1 MRAPAHDS
9 FARSAPT
16 RRRRLLGA
24 ALLCSVAACSGQVGD
39 GPAGPSGGSES
50 VGGAAGGAGGGDTAS
65 GANEGG
71 GGGSLATDPGSKEIH
86 RLNSNEYNAT
96 VFDVLGS
103 KLELANSSWLG
114 GEIHGFDNIAA
125 VLDVDEDQYQRYFDA
140 ATTLADDVF
149 ASAALKSKIV
159 TCSTSDAACV
169 NGIVSATGKRL
180 FRRPL
185 GADEVKTYAK
195 VYSDARGLGLDHDGS
210 VKQVLRALLA
220 SGEFLFRIETD
231 PKPDQTEKH
240 ALDDY
245 ELAARLSYFLWSSAP
260 DDSLLAAAADH
271 SLARDEVLR
280 SQVDRMLDDPVKS
293 ERFIENFA
301 GQWLGARKLPA
312 HAVDPK
318 VFPDWSPDVANSLT
332 KEMYLYF
339 AEFLKPERTWSDFMT
354 ADVNF
359 VDGASA
365 KIYGISASGAI
376 QRRALTND
384 QRFGFAGLAGFLALS
399 SMPARTSPTLRGRWV
414 LANLLCQEA
423 PKPPPGIPDLGAGG
437 LDPSKNVRSALEEH
451 RKNPT
456 CAACHSL
463 FDPFGLALEKFDG
476 IGKARS
482 SYPDGTAISPDATRG
497 SVQFSGI
504 DGLAEV
510 VTNDPKF
517 NECVG
522 DFLFIYAL
530 GREIEDSDRP
540 YLKWMQDEW
549 KKGAL
554 SLRRLI
560 QQLVL
565 ADTFRSRHGATE
577 KKK

>member
-1 MRAPAHDS
+1 MRAPAHAS
-9 FARSAPT
+9 SALSTPAF
-16 RRRRLLGA
+16 RRLLTA
-24 ALLCSVAACSGQVGD
+24 ALWCGVAACSGQVGD
-39 GPAGPSGGSES
+39 GPAGPNGGAESTSG
-50 VGGAAGGAGGGDTAS
+50 VGGGPGGAGGAGSAS
-65 GANEGG
+65 GG
-71 GGGSLATDPGSKEIH
+71 GGPLAVDPGSKEIH

-96 VFDVLGS
+96 VLDVLGS

-125 VLDVDEDQYQRYFDA
+125 VLDVDEEQYQRYFDA
-140 ATTLADDVF
+140 AGTIADDVF
-149 ASAALKSKIV
+149 AAPALKSRIV
-159 TCSTSDAACV
+159 SCSSSDASCV
-169 NGIVSATGKRL
+169 NAIVSATGKRL

-185 GADEVKTYAK
+185 SADEIKTYAK
-195 VYSDARGLGLDHDGS
+195 VYSDARGLGEDHEGS
-210 VKQVLRALLA
+210 VKQVLRALLS
-220 SGEFLFRIETD
+220 SGEFLFRIEID
-231 PKPDQTEKH
+231 PRPDQKEKH

-245 ELAARLSYFLWSSAP
+245 ELASRLSYFLWSSAP
-260 DDSLLAAAADH
+260 DDVLLAAAADH
-271 SLARDEVLR
+271 SLSKDEVLR
-280 SQVDRMLDDPVKS
+280 SQVERMLDDPLKS
-293 ERFIENFA
+293 QRFIENFA

-318 VFPDWSPDVANSLT
+318 VFPDWSQDVASSLT

-339 AEFLKPERTWSDFMT
+339 AEFLKPERAWSEFMT
-354 ADVNF
+354 ADLNF
-359 VDGASA
+359 VDAASA
-365 KIYGISASGAI
+365 RIYGISAQGAI
-376 QRRALTND
+376 QRRSLTND
-384 QRFGFAGLAGFLALS
+384 ERFGFAGLAGFLALS

-423 PKPPPGIPDLGAGG
+423 PKPPPGVPDLGAGG

-451 RKNPT
+451 RKNPA
-456 CAACHSL
+456 CAACHNL

-476 IGKARS
+476 IGMARS
-482 SYPDGTAISPDATRG
+482 VYADGSMISPDATRG

-504 DGLAEV
+504 AGLADV
-510 VTNDPKF
+510 VTSDPKF

-540 YLKWMQDEW
+540 YLNWVQDEW
-549 KKGAL
+549 KKGAP

-577 KKK
+577 KKQ